1 MNNFFYE
8 RATSKQLWKLND
20 LAATRCQLVTQIVAG
35 GGESHLG
42 SMKATINIPMPLT
55 KEQVSTFIQQEMKT
69 ITLLQEMKDLLETD

>member
-1 MNNFFYE
+1 MDNFFYE

-42 SMKATINIPMPLT
+42 AMKATINIPMPLT

-69 ITLLQEMKDLLETD
+69 ITLLQEMKDLLEAD